1 MGKTKKTKKFALVK
15 RRLNP
20 KDDRLKKNEN
30 KSQIG
35 GRKKNKKK
43 VKRVEQIPS
52 ALFFKYNTQLPSQ
65 LTVT

>member
-35 GRKKNKKK
+35 GRKKIKKK
-43 VKRVEQIPS
+43 SNVSNKFHQHCFSNITPS
-52 ALFFKYNTQLPSQ
+52 
-65 LTVT
+65 